1 MESLM
6 KGFPHLHKNSGL
18 IRGKE
23 VCVCVCVHA
32 CVHAWEVKWVKNDE
46 KLKCQLLSRACTI
59 RQCKNHMI
67 S

>member
-23 VCVCVCVHA
+23 VCVCVCVRA
-32 CVHAWEVKWVKNDE
+32 CV
-46 KLKCQLLSRACTI
+46 RACLGSEVG
-59 RQCKNHMI
+59 KK
-67 S
+67 